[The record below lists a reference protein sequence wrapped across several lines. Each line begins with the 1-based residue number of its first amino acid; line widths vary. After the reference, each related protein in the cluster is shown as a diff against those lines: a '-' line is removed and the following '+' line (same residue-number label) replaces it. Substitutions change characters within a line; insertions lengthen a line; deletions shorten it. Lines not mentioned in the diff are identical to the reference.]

1 MSWDNILGQE
11 RIKLILSNAIKNN
24 RISSSYLFTGIE
36 GIGKDHIAIEFA
48 KIVNCE
54 NNFTKNDIIYSCDKC
69 KSCITFDNLSNDN
82 LILIYSLPT
91 VKSNSKSDDPIQ
103 NLDEKQLFELK
114 SQLNLKIEN
123 KYHKINLT
131 GANNIKVNSIR
142 DLKKKLSFASSNAG
156 RKFIIILNAEE
167 MTSEASNAFLKT
179 LEEPN
184 DNITIILV
192 TSTPEVILQTIK
204 SRCQEIIFAP
214 IENSSIVDHL
224 INKYNKSREEAN
236 LISNFAQGSISKCS
250 DFIDEDIQNLRSEIV
265 ELLRTTVKRKYK
277 IELMGQI
284 ESMTAAKDKHKV
296 EIALK
301 LLIIWLRDVEIFI
314 RTEEQNLII
323 NQDQIE
329 IISKFSKVFQNA
341 NYNALIIEIEKTIT
355 MIFQNVSLNIALTS
369 LFIRIRENLLGNIE

>member
-36 GIGKDHIAIEFA
+36 GIGKDYIAIEFA

-54 NNFTKNDIIYSCDKC
+54 NKFNKNDIIYSCDKC
-69 KSCITFDNLSNDN
+69 KSCVTFDNLSNEN

-91 VKSNSKSDDPIQ
+91 VKSSSKSDDPIQ
-103 NLDEKQLFELK
+103 NLDEKQLLELK

-123 KYHKINLT
+123 KYHKITLL
-131 GANNIKVNSIR
+131 GANNIKVNSVR
-142 DLKKKLSFASSNAG
+142 DLKKKLSFASANAG

-214 IENSSIVDHL
+214 IENSL
-224 INKYNKSREEAN
+224 IISNLIDKFNKSSEEAN
-236 LISNFAQGSISKCS
+236 LIANFAQGSLSKCL
-250 DFIDEDIQNLRSEIV
+250 DFIDEDIQNLRTEIV
-265 ELLRTTVKRKYK
+265 TLLRTTVKRKYK
-277 IELMGQI
+277 IELMSQI
-284 ESMTAAKDKHKV
+284 ESLTAAKDKNKL

-301 LLIIWLRDVEIFI
+301 LLIIWLRDVEVYIK
-314 RTEEQNLII
+314 TEDQNLII
-323 NQDQIE
+323 NKDQIE
-329 IISKFSKVFQNA
+329 IIAKFSKVFN
-341 NYNALIIEIEKTIT
+341 NSNFNILLLEIEKTIT

-369 LFIRIRENLLGNIE
+369 LFLKIRENLLGNME